1 MTRRGALLAAWPML
15 WVLALIFAPLLL
27 VFGISFTEVRIGQ
40 PPFTPLFDARGFAG
54 NLANYALLLED
65 DLYLRAFGNSLLYAA
80 LGTAVTLVI
89 GLGIARAATQLPI
102 RAQPIMLT
110 LIMVPFWVSFLI
122 RVYAWILILKPEG
135 LLNAALEMLGLIAE
149 PLAILNTG
157 WAIVI
162 GIAFGYLPFM
172 ILPIYAALNGQ
183 PKAMTEAAIDLG
195 ASPAKAFWLVTL
207 PLARP
212 GILAGCLMVFI
223 PAFGEFVI
231 PDLLGGSAT
240 QMVGQALWT
249 EFFQNRDWPMA
260 SALAILLM
268 LVLLLPML
276 GLPRLEQK
284 RNEGRR

>member
-1 MTRRGALLAAWPML
+1 
-15 WVLALIFAPLLL
+15 
-27 VFGISFTEVRIGQ
+27 
-40 PPFTPLFDARGFAG
+40 
-54 NLANYALLLED
+54 
-65 DLYLRAFGNSLLYAA
+65 
-80 LGTAVTLVI
+80 
-89 GLGIARAATQLPI
+89 
-102 RAQPIMLT
+102 
-110 LIMVPFWVSFLI
+110 
-122 RVYAWILILKPEG
+122 LILKPEG
-135 LLNAALEMLGLIAE
+135 LLNAALESLGLISE

-276 GLPRLEQK
+276 GLLRLEQK